1 MKRWLAAGLVALGAN
16 AVAAPINLQQDFDNL
31 ATSGWSIVN
40 NSSPVG
46 STGWF
51 QGNAGVFGAQ
61 SGPASSYAAANY
73 LNTAPQ
79 GGTISTWLISPE
91 IEFASQVLTFF
102 TRTEA
107 DPLQVFGD
115 GLRVLACTSG
125 ACGAPA
131 DFSEILGI
139 NTANAAAG
147 FPQDWTQFVAQLA
160 ATGTGRIAFEYT
172 VGPRALANYIGVDT
186 VRVFVAVPEPG
197 SLALI
202 AAGLFGALLLRRR
215 GRVAA
220 LATVGLVAAGA
231 AGAQGAASGPNGIMT
246 FPNVRVMGA
255 PNAHALPEQVS
266 AEGFRAY
273 KDVET
278 GEFVAPS
285 IEEASALSDALPAE
299 MKKPPRKALSVT
311 RHANGTIEMR
321 LGRQSLNYSVARRD
335 TTGAVSRACVQ
346 GEDLALALVASS
358 VASSAASRGDTQ

>member
-1 MKRWLAAGLVALGAN
+1 MKRWLAAGLMALGAN

-46 STGWF
+46 STSWF
-51 QGNAGVFGAQ
+51 QGNPGVFGAQ
-61 SGPASSYAAANY
+61 SGPANSYAAANF
-73 LNTAPQ
+73 LSTAPQ

-107 DPLQVFGD
+107 DPLRAFGD

-125 ACGAPA
+125 ACGAPV

-160 ATGTGRIAFEYT
+160 ASGTGRIAFEYT
-172 VGPRALANYIGVDT
+172 VGPRSLANYIGVDT

-215 GRVAA
+215 GRAA
-220 LATVGLVAAGA
+220 VLATVGMVAAGA
-231 AGAQGAASGPNGIMT
+231 AGAQGAASGPNGVMA
-246 FPNVRVMGA
+246 FPNVRVMSA
-255 PNAHALPEQVS
+255 PGAHALAGETPT
-266 AEGFRAY
+266 AGFRAY
-273 KDVET
+273 KDAET
-278 GEFVAPS
+278 GEFAAPS
-285 IEEASALSDALPAE
+285 IEEAAALSDALPAE

-311 RHANGTIEMR
+311 RHPNGTIEMR

-335 TTGAVSRACVQ
+335 ATGTVSRACVQ
-346 GEDLALALVASS
+346 GEELTAALVE
-358 VASSAASRGDTQ
+358 SSAAPGGGAQ

>member
-1 MKRWLAAGLVALGAN
+1 MKRWLAVGLVALGAN

-46 STGWF
+46 STSWF
-51 QGNAGVFGAQ
+51 QGNAGIFGAQ
-61 SGPASSYAAANY
+61 SGPANSYAAANF

-107 DPLQVFGD
+107 DPLQAFGD

-125 ACGAPA
+125 ACSAPA

-160 ATGTGRIAFEYT
+160 AGGTGRIAFEYT

-197 SLALI
+197 SLALL
-202 AAGLFGALLLRRR
+202 AAGLCGALLLRRR
-215 GRVAA
+215 GRAAA

-231 AGAQGAASGPNGIMT
+231 VGAQGGASGPNGVMA
-246 FPNVRVMGA
+246 FPNVRVMTA
-255 PNAHALPEQVS
+255 PGVHAL
-266 AEGFRAY
+266 ACRGA
-273 KDVET
+273 D
-278 GEFVAPS
+278 GG
-285 IEEASALSDALPAE
+285 LPG
-299 MKKPPRKALSVT
+299 L
-311 RHANGTIEMR
+311 
-321 LGRQSLNYSVARRD
+321 
-335 TTGAVSRACVQ
+335 Q
-346 GEDLALALVASS
+346 G
-358 VASSAASRGDTQ
+358 RGDRRVRRALDRGGERAQRCAAGAR